1 MKIIEMSATALGE
14 EIKKGQIGV
23 KEAVKAYLDQ
33 IEAVEPSVHAYL
45 DIDEKKIYARVKE
58 VEKGI
63 SQGKYTGPLAGVP
76 IAVKDNICTRGQA
89 TTCASKILNDFVPPY
104 SAGAV
109 EKLEEAGIII
119 L

>member
-33 IEAVEPSVHAYL
+33 IEAVESSVHAYL

-76 IAVKDNICTRGQA
+76 VAVKDNICTRGQA
-89 TTCASKILNDFVPPY
+89 TTCASKILNNFVPP
-104 SAGAV
+104 
-109 EKLEEAGIII
+109 
-119 L
+119 

>member
-58 VEKGI
+58 VEKASARENI
-63 SQGKYTGPLAGVP
+63 PVLWQEFPL
-76 IAVKDNICTRGQA
+76 R
-89 TTCASKILNDFVPPY
+89 
-104 SAGAV
+104 
-109 EKLEEAGIII
+109 
-119 L
+119 